1 MKAYDLEVTGSLR
14 LTGSLLN
21 SDGTS
26 FLTGSNAGASASLS
40 TRLSTLETS
49 GSITESSASFST
61 RVTTNEASGALFDGD
76 GSPTFS
82 DLTVTGRI
90 TAEQFQTKFVSA
102 SIALI
107 TGSNVFGD
115 DISDTHRFT
124 GSLLMT
130 GSAIVGTGKGI
141 TPLGDFDV
149 SVNEAGSRRFTV
161 SFEDSLVSLSAKNGS
176 NNGEVLKLMGDDL
189 VIHTGTDTSGTE
201 KMRIDTSGNVGI
213 GTNNPG
219 TNLHL
224 YTSTSAHTTLKIE
237 TDTDN
242 QRADINLDGR
252 TTSNQA
258 FAEIVGLN
266 NGDSVGAI
274 AFNRDGAND
283 AGNISFTTQKTGGS
297 MTERMRINSSGDVGI
312 GTDNPGS
319 MIHLH
324 GTDPIVRFQDSAGG
338 DVFGIYNSD
347 SLGLGFFNFTDSRQD
362 LTISGDGSTT
372 FSGSMKMT
380 KAGNLRLEQEATGT
394 GEASIHLHANNT
406 TGDSFIRFETEASTR
421 FAMGIDNSDEDKFI
435 FSLGGDPHSDS
446 IFNIQADGSIIT
458 FDKATN
464 VNNSLV
470 VSPNGAKLGVGA
482 EVKSGST
489 DFDVLQVGHTSQYM
503 AETSNNADRNVYI
516 GNNFYHDGSGH
527 KPLYEDQVSGIQFRA
542 GTIRL
547 RSTGSV
553 GTGVP
558 LEGGGGRT
566 RLQVHADGRVSVG
579 YDQPGAQH
587 VLEHNSALVV
597 SSSGNSGPLS
607 RNAMT
612 VVGFCGA
619 GSFNYGASTVTFDNI
634 KGDGPCFTLRNLGS
648 SHTDRGPFQVY
659 NGSTRILETR
669 NDGLIS
675 GDFNDTSDRDFKQ
688 NINTITSSLEQV
700 NELRPVTFVWKQDE
714 ENGQNRGHGQTK
726 IGFIAQEVSE
736 SIPRLV
742 SGVSGSSSGL
752 GINTIGVTAV
762 LAKAVQELTDE
773 IRFLRGAITGS
784 SDLGQLKAL
793 VSGSSF
799 V

>member
-242 QRADINLDGR
+242 Q
-252 TTSNQA
+252 
-258 FAEIVGLN
+258 
-266 NGDSVGAI
+266 
-274 AFNRDGAND
+274 
-283 AGNISFTTQKTGGS
+283 
-297 MTERMRINSSGDVGI
+297 
-312 GTDNPGS
+312 
-319 MIHLH
+319 
-324 GTDPIVRFQDSAGG
+324 
-338 DVFGIYNSD
+338 
-347 SLGLGFFNFTDSRQD
+347 
-362 LTISGDGSTT
+362 
-372 FSGSMKMT
+372 
-380 KAGNLRLEQEATGT
+380 
-394 GEASIHLHANNT
+394 
-406 TGDSFIRFETEASTR
+406 
-421 FAMGIDNSDEDKFI
+421 
-435 FSLGGDPHSDS
+435 
-446 IFNIQADGSIIT
+446 
-458 FDKATN
+458 
-464 VNNSLV
+464 
-470 VSPNGAKLGVGA
+470 
-482 EVKSGST
+482 
-489 DFDVLQVGHTSQYM
+489 
-503 AETSNNADRNVYI
+503 
-516 GNNFYHDGSGH
+516 
-527 KPLYEDQVSGIQFRA
+527 
-542 GTIRL
+542 
-547 RSTGSV
+547 
-553 GTGVP
+553 
-558 LEGGGGRT
+558 
-566 RLQVHADGRVSVG
+566 
-579 YDQPGAQH
+579 
-587 VLEHNSALVV
+587 
-597 SSSGNSGPLS
+597 
-607 RNAMT
+607 
-612 VVGFCGA
+612 
-619 GSFNYGASTVTFDNI
+619 
-634 KGDGPCFTLRNLGS
+634 
-648 SHTDRGPFQVY
+648 
-659 NGSTRILETR
+659 
-669 NDGLIS
+669 
-675 GDFNDTSDRDFKQ
+675 
-688 NINTITSSLEQV
+688 
-700 NELRPVTFVWKQDE
+700 
-714 ENGQNRGHGQTK
+714 
-726 IGFIAQEVSE
+726 
-736 SIPRLV
+736 
-742 SGVSGSSSGL
+742 
-752 GINTIGVTAV
+752 
-762 LAKAVQELTDE
+762 
-773 IRFLRGAITGS
+773 
-784 SDLGQLKAL
+784 
-793 VSGSSF
+793 
-799 V
+799 